1 MAYLDDKYL
10 QHATETVNYQ
20 VPLFFIVSSCSLLI
34 ELTFDHRKHFAQ
46 DIDQILLQVGAVT
59 VLNDFSH
66 AVLGLRVHA
75 GENQVYVYYFF
86 DADFYYFLE
95 VLV

>member
-1 MAYLDDKYL
+1 M
-10 QHATETVNYQ
+10 NYQ
-20 VPLFFIVSSCSLLI
+20 VPLFFVVSSCSLQI
-34 ELTFDHRKHFAQ
+34 ELTFNHRKHFAQ

-59 VLNDFSH
+59 VLNDLSH
-66 AVLGLRVHA
+66 AILGLRVHA
-75 GENQVYVYYFF
+75 CEDQVYVYNFL